1 MIFLCQVFTVS
12 LYVYIPIAIYLDVEN
27 LVIER
32 ESFRL
37 IYIFSTIPLIV
48 IYSMAIRTAVL
59 TGIDC

>member
-37 IYIFSTIPLIV
+37 INIFSTIQLIV